1 MKPENSNKSVSN
13 MDVLKDIRGL
23 LSGNQEQ
30 ETAKANPE
38 NKKGDLEAKIAGL
51 EAQIKDFKDLV
62 QKQQEEL
69 QKVVTEKE
77 QLAAKLKMVNSGGE
91 KAVPQSVKTDGL
103 KDEVSQLDARIEEL
117 SAELSQIEDLI
128 KLKSQELLQKI
139 ARIFME
145 AGQGEVAIEFR
156 KTANSLESAE
166 NCAHFLRELL
176 NQ

>member
-1 MKPENSNKSVSN
+1 MNPENKNKSVSN

-23 LSGNQEQ
+23 LSGNAER
-30 ETAKANPE
+30 EDVTAVPRDIKI
-38 NKKGDLEAKIAGL
+38 DLEARISKL
-51 EAQIKDFKDLV
+51 EAQIKDFQELV
-62 QKQQEEL
+62 KKQQNEL
-69 QKVVTEKE
+69 KIVTTEKE
-77 QLAAKLKMVNSGGE
+77 QLAAKLKVENSGDE
-91 KAVPQSVKTDGL
+91 KVTSRTLKSDGL
-103 KDEVSQLDARIEEL
+103 KDEASQLEARIDEL
-117 SAELSQIEDLI
+117 SATLSQIEDLI
-128 KLKSQELLQKI
+128 RLKSQELLQKI